1 MSTVVVEAISAPQIR
16 SRLFEALDIYVAAM
30 GYPRG
35 TEHHRAPMWAEHI
48 LRDGWRAVGAFLTDD
63 PTAPPPSTAPLVG
76 IAYGYRGAA
85 HHWWDQQVRQ
95 GLVATG
101 VESAQVET
109 VLGDYFEL
117 TELHVHPQAQGRGI
131 GEALLRELLTD
142 RPEQGVLLSTPEVSE
157 EDNRAWHLYRRL
169 GFTDVLRHFVFVG
182 DHRPFA
188 VLGHALPLDG
198 TAPAGHS

>member
-48 LRDGWRAVGAFLTDD
+48 LREGWRAVGAFLTDD
-63 PTAPPPSTAPLVG
+63 PTTPPPPTAPLVG

-95 GLVATG
+95 GLIATG
-101 VESAQVET
+101 VESTQVET

-131 GEALLRELLTD
+131 GEALLRELLQD
-142 RPEQGVLLSTPEVSE
+142 RPEHGVLLSTPEVSE

-198 TAPAGHS
+198 TPPAGRG